1 LIFPH
6 YGKGVIQSSTVLLLL
21 CGAWLLCRQ
30 LFTKSKA
37 CMLSCVQVSN
47 THVRRSPTLMCAGL
61 QHSCAQVSNTH
72 VRRSPTLMCA
82 GLQHSCAQVSNTLVR
97 RSPTLM
103 CAALQECQRV
113 QSLPLIHSLSFA
125 LPCSCKVLRAQ
136 ISKRN
141 THQQIQKHCVRLIP
155 RDLLCEAHVPCW
167 PELPAVCACVCVCVY
182 VCVHVFVCV

>member
-1 LIFPH
+1 MVTLQAVI
-6 YGKGVIQSSTVLLLL
+6 YKIKGLH
-21 CGAWLLCRQ
+21 A
-30 LFTKSKA
+30 
-37 CMLSCVQVSN
+37 
-47 THVRRSPTLMCAGL
+47 LMCAGL

-167 PELPAVCACVCVCVY
+167 PELPAVCACVCVCVCMCVCMCLCVCECVCLC
-182 VCVHVFVCV
+182 VCVRACVRVCVSV

>member
-1 LIFPH
+1 MSEASRAGLLARKMTNTKQPAQENRLIFPH

-82 GLQHSCAQVSNTLVR
+82 GLQHSCAQVSNTHVR
-97 RSPTLM
+97 SASRVPKSAELAINTLPVF
-103 CAALQECQRV
+103 CP
-113 QSLPLIHSLSFA
+113 PL
-125 LPCSCKVLRAQ
+125 
-136 ISKRN
+136 
-141 THQQIQKHCVRLIP
+141 
-155 RDLLCEAHVPCW
+155 
-167 PELPAVCACVCVCVY
+167 
-182 VCVHVFVCV
+182 FV

>member
-1 LIFPH
+1 MSEASRAGLLARKMTNTKQPAQENRLIFPH

-47 THVRRSPTLMCAGL
+47 TH
-61 QHSCAQVSNTH
+61 
-72 VRRSPTLMCA
+72 
-82 GLQHSCAQVSNTLVR
+82 VR